1 VEPILTSRW
10 KLTDPA
16 FTSADFHH
24 SGGDP
29 YRTERRVFPQIM
41 IVQPH
46 LHLLREADLPRCPQR
61 PELEKLMGDGNE
73 LLVEYSPPNL
83 VLHAVS
89 RENARILQALSFDG
103 ARVDSLK
110 RTDPERFG
118 RFTLKGL
125 LVDKTAA
132 LIDYVHPSIEI
143 EINRHCNYRCVYCP
157 VAKAP
162 KPKEFMSDETYRLVL
177 TRVIE
182 YGAVMIT
189 LNHYSEPTLDPKLA
203 SRVEDAVERGLSVSI
218 NTNGSM
224 LNDRIIKRFAS
235 LGGVRF
241 KVNIPSVDEAEYR
254 SLTGSNQLHRVIR
267 NLKTLHKYRVPTSLS
282 INSPRD
288 ARTDNVREINDIFGD
303 MFGESVRWSSDDR
316 AGRLDNEDFGA
327 NCVHKGRLNG
337 CTVVRGQLNI
347 SHRGMLFLCCQDF
360 DQEYVFGDLRAS
372 GIQEIKTTGAFKK
385 TMAYIL
391 GLETPPEN
399 FICSK
404 CSWTE
409 SASPLTLGSKQKA
422 PSRRELVDMLAEI
435 PIKHMR

>member
-1 VEPILTSRW
+1 
-10 KLTDPA
+10 
-16 FTSADFHH
+16 
-24 SGGDP
+24 
-29 YRTERRVFPQIM
+29 M

-46 LHLLREADLPRCPQR
+46 LHLLRGADLPRCPQR

-118 RFTLKGL
+118 RFARQGL
-125 LVDKTAA
+125 LVDETAA
-132 LIDYVHPSIEI
+132 LIDDVHPSIEI

-162 KPKEFMSDETYRLVL
+162 KPKKFMSDETYRLVL

-203 SRVEDAVERGLSVSI
+203 SRVEDAVERGLSVNI

-224 LNDRIIKRFAS
+224 LNERIIKRFAS
-235 LGGVRF
+235 LRGVRVT
-241 KVNIPSVDEAEYR
+241 VNIPSVDEAEYR
-254 SLTGSNQLHRVIR
+254 SLTGSNHLHGVIR
-267 NLKTLHKYRVPTSLS
+267 NLKTLHKFEVATFLS
-282 INSPRD
+282 INVPKD
-288 ARTDNVREINDIFGD
+288 ARADNVRVINDNFGN

-316 AGRLDNEDFGA
+316 AGRLDNENFGA
-327 NCVHKGRLNG
+327 RCVHKGRLNG
-337 CTVVRGQLNI
+337 CAVVRGQLNI
-347 SHRGMLFLCCQDF
+347 SYQGMLFLCCQDF
-360 DQEYVFGDLRAS
+360 DQEYVFGDLHDS
-372 GIQEIKTTGAFKK
+372 SIQKIKSTDAFKK
-385 TMAYIL
+385 TMMYIL
-391 GLETPPEN
+391 GLETPPQN
-399 FICSK
+399 FICAR

-409 SASPLTLGSKQKA
+409 TAKPLTLGSKQKA
-422 PSRRELVDMLAEI
+422 PSRKELAEILAEI
-435 PIKHMR
+435 PIRHMR